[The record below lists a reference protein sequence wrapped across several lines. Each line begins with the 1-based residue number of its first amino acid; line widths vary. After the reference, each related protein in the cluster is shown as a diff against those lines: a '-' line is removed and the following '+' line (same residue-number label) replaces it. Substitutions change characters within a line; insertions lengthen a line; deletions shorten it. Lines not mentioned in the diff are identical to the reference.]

1 MGSAGDEGAMATR
14 YVVDFGSVAVAH
26 DFVNA
31 IADLGH
37 RSAAAGSRVTIT
49 EATVAGLRQRPADS
63 DGAIQDEPWSAPA
76 GGDEG
81 SMPHVRMGSHTY
93 PVWPESAGPK
103 IATRRPAEPHSGH
116 AQNRRPAA
124 PGMTT
129 EDALWE
135 MENGETGTPEHDQAF
150 DHLSGVIR
158 DGSPREIHDLAES
171 LLDAI
176 SAMRAREERV

>member
-1 MGSAGDEGAMATR
+1 MGSAGDEGAAATR
-14 YVVDFGSVAVAH
+14 YVVYFGSVATAH

-31 IADLGH
+31 IADLGNQA
-37 RSAAAGSRVTIT
+37 AAAGSKVTIT
-49 EATVAGLRQRPADS
+49 EAIVASLRQRPTRT
-63 DGAIQDEPWSAPA
+63 DGAIHDEPWIAPDD
-76 GGDEG
+76 DEG
-81 SMPHVRMGSHTY
+81 SMPHVRISSYAY

-103 IATRRPAEPHSGH
+103 IATRRPV
-116 AQNRRPAA
+116 
-124 PGMTT
+124 GMTT

-135 MENGETGTPEHDQAF
+135 MENGETGTPQHDQAF

-176 SAMRAREERV
+176 SAMRAREEQV